1 MSRFWEMLWECVE
14 ASPLAV
20 CALAVAG
27 PVIACVAWMI
37 VQALARA

>member
-1 MSRFWEMLWECVE
+1 MAWFRETLRECVE

-37 VQALARA
+37 VQALGRA